1 MVGEGGGGGV
11 EREWARLG
19 AGVAF
24 GGGAGGVGFR
34 VGEVEEVEDPNV
46 AVDAVA
52 GWRVGLGRSGGS
64 GSLGES
70 RERLLLL
77 MLMLLLLHHLDVIT
91 GAHCS
96 LLVFVGAAAGY
107 HWRVF

>member
-11 EREWARLG
+11 EREWARLC

-64 GSLGES
+64 GSLES

-77 MLMLLLLHHLDVIT
+77 LLLLHHLDVIT